1 MVFCRLVWLSLQ
13 GWEIKSEKKWTQC
26 AGKLFSHLTNLE
38 MCLKV
43 VLLTWNFGSK
53 PNGFY
58 GNPIFS
64 FWLTKIPEKDQQD
77 QWFDK
82 TFTFSNPLSSSTRP
96 KTVRAHLLA
105 ANSPCTSRLKMKV
118 CESLKFCWENPLSRL
133 LRPGTYHPLS
143 SCCLQNDLRQGR
155 PPLTVG
161 QL

>member
-1 MVFCRLVWLSLQ
+1 MSCTDPVPSLPTTACLENSNRLWYGCDTSSGLS
-13 GWEIKSEKKWTQC
+13 GEKS
-26 AGKLFSHLTNLE
+26 LFSHLKNPEL
-38 MCLKV
+38 CLKV

-133 LRPGTYHPLS
+133 LRPGTNHPLS
-143 SCCLQNDLRQGR
+143 SCCL
-155 PPLTVG
+155 
-161 QL
+161 